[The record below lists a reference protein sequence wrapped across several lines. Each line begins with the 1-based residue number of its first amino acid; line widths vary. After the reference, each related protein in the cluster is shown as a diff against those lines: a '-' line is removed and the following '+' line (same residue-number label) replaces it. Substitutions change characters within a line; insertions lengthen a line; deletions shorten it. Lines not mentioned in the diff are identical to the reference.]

1 MLATAVALLLAAA
14 QGPADADAPDPAR
27 AQQQRARLEKGPW
40 LELDAGVLALR
51 PSGEHGLSSGPG
63 VRFALGLPLGE
74 AAAAELWASGT
85 VQSPPQGAL
94 GDQGAA
100 GGGLAGR
107 LRFVAFDA
115 HGTLSLW
122 GRAGAGYLAATTPGG
137 PSGPSAFVGAI
148 LMVQPPVKRFAFGLE
163 VDAVTVGAAPGF
175 AVLPTL
181 RCSL

>member
-14 QGPADADAPDPAR
+14 QGPADADAPDPAQ
-27 AQQQRARLEKGPW
+27 AQQQRARREKGPW
-40 LELDAGVLALR
+40 LELDAGVLALHA
-51 PSGEHGLSSGPG
+51 SGERGLSSGPG
-63 VRFALGLPLGE
+63 VRFAVGLPMGE

-107 LRFVAFDA
+107 LRIMAFDA
-115 HGTLSLW
+115 RGTFALW
-122 GRAGAGYLAATTPGG
+122 ARAGAGYLASTTPGG
-137 PSGPSAFVGAI
+137 PGGPSAFAGAI
-148 LMVQPPVKRFAFGLE
+148 LVLQPPVKRFSFGLE
-163 VDAVTVGAAPGF
+163 VDAVTVGAAAGF